1 MTTPTPPSGLIESA
15 DGTPIAWWRTDPPR
29 GASSE
34 PGGPA
39 PADSVGRPALILVHG
54 ATADHT
60 AFRAVAPRFAERRR
74 VISID
79 RRGRG
84 ASGDQLPYEIE
95 REYEDV
101 AALIDWLAAET
112 GGPVDVVGHSFG
124 GRCGLGAARLT
135 ANLRRL
141 VVYEGAPAPAGR
153 AFHDAALLRQLDR
166 LAAEGDL
173 DELMAVFMSQVVG
186 LSAAEVEAYR
196 RSPTWPIRAAAAP
209 TAIRELR
216 AEAGRDAAVERLA
229 EVRIPVLQ
237 LIGGSSPAIFTA
249 GTRQLDA
256 LLENGRVVS
265 LVGQKHAAHHTDP
278 AAFVASVEAFL
289 TSALPSHHDR
299 FDQRRP
305 H

>member
-1 MTTPTPPSGLIESA
+1 MTAPVAPSGFIESA
-15 DGTPIAWWRTDPPR
+15 DRTAIAWWRTDPSR
-29 GASSE
+29 GPSGEA
-34 PGGPA
+34 GAA
-39 PADSVGRPALILVHG
+39 PAVDRVARPALLLVHG

-74 VISID
+74 VIAID

-84 ASGDQLPYEIE
+84 ASGDRLPYEIE

-101 AALIDWLAAET
+101 AAVVDWLAAET
-112 GGPVDVVGHSFG
+112 GLPVDVVGHSFG

-153 AFHDAALLRQLDR
+153 AFHDAALLGRLDT

-173 DELMAVFMSQVVG
+173 DQLMAIFMGQVVG
-186 LSAAEVEAYR
+186 LAPEEVEAYR

-216 AEAGRDAAVERLA
+216 AVAGRDAAVERLS

-249 GTRQLDA
+249 GTRQLDT
-256 LLENGRVVS
+256 LLENGRIVS

-278 AAFVASVEAFL
+278 AAFVSAVEAFL
-289 TSALPSHHDR
+289 DDR
-299 FDQRRP
+299 DTIAP
-305 H
+305 